1 MVQIS
6 KFPVL
11 RHLRSEPSR
20 HVLHWSRGSLQRSG
34 RGLSYW
40 FQPLTAAIAEV
51 PCDDRDLTFLVRGR
65 SADFQEMTAQG
76 MLTWRVT
83 DPERVAERVDFS
95 IDLAEGHWIEK
106 PLEQLSDVLTEQVQ
120 QLALAALTQLD
131 VRVHLERGIEV
142 VRDGVREGLEG
153 LKVLEELGI
162 EVVSVSISKVAPS
175 AELERALQTPALE
188 AMQQK
193 ADQATFE
200 RRALAVEKERAIGEN
215 ELQNRIELAARE
227 ANLIDRQGENTRKR
241 AAEEAEANRISVEAK
256 AEQLRISAEA
266 EAERLRISAEA
277 EAEQLGVTAEAKA
290 QEARIRS
297 AAEAEGIVAI
307 EQARVGAERERI
319 GIYRDL
325 PSNVMLGLAAREFAG
340 KLRRIEHLN
349 ISPDMLSN
357 LFGDLMEAGTKALSS
372 PGRERR

>member
-266 EAERLRISAEA
+266 EA
-277 EAEQLGVTAEAKA
+277 

-297 AAEAEGIVAI
+297 AAEAEGIVAV